1 MTSWQELHMLGMGRV
16 QIRDLILQRMAY
28 QCGFRPMES
37 RLFMPLKKLKCLTRI
52 QNEARSKSQYGVA
65 GKMEELKGK
74 VQGFYIDRNMTLT
87 KEVTEEDLNEK
98 MRSMFDSKE
107 EYEAVTK
114 AMTEEI
120 FGKKD

>member
-1 MTSWQELHMLGMGRV
+1 
-16 QIRDLILQRMAY
+16 
-28 QCGFRPMES
+28 
-37 RLFMPLKKLKCLTRI
+37 
-52 QNEARSKSQYGVA
+52 
-65 GKMEELKGK
+65 
-74 VQGFYIDRNMTLT
+74 MTLT

-120 FGKKD
+120 FGKKDK